1 MFEKILV
8 CLDGSDLAEEILPYA
23 AEIAR
28 RFQSKLVLLE
38 VTTAP
43 SALVEPM
50 TGYYTQTSSSK
61 ILRSEDEAST
71 YLEGIADQLQERGLD
86 VDFLTLPG
94 SPGPAIV
101 DYADENGF
109 DLIALGTH
117 GRSGL
122 RRLVL
127 GSVADYVLK
136 ESGLPVLARRPRQG
150 A

>member
-38 VTTAP
+38 VTMAP

-61 ILRSEDEAST
+61 VLRSEDDAST
-71 YLEGIADQLQERGLD
+71 YLEGIAGQLQERGLD

-127 GSVADYVLK
+127 GSVADHVLK
-136 ESGLPVLARRPRQG
+136 ESGLPVLARRPRQP

>member
-1 MFEKILV
+1 MFERILV

-23 AEIAR
+23 TEIGR
-28 RFQSKLVLLE
+28 RFGSRLVLLE

-43 SALVEPM
+43 SAVVEPL
-50 TGYYTQTSSSK
+50 TGYYAQTSSSEV
-61 ILRSEDEAST
+61 LRSEDEASA
-71 YLEGIADQLQERGLD
+71 YLEGIATRLQERGLD

-94 SPGPAIV
+94 SPGAAIV
-101 DYADENGF
+101 DYAHGNQI
-109 DLIALGTH
+109 DLVVLGTH

-127 GSVADYVLK
+127 GSIADYVLK
-136 ESGLPVLARRPRQG
+136 RSGLPVLVKKRRQG

>member
-38 VTTAP
+38 VTMAP

-50 TGYYTQTSSSK
+50 TGFYTQTSSSK
-61 ILRSEDEAST
+61 VLRSEDEAST
-71 YLEGIADQLQERGLD
+71 YLEGIAGQLQERGLD

-94 SPGPAIV
+94 SPGPVIV
-101 DYADENGF
+101 DYADGNEF

-127 GSVADYVLK
+127 GSVADHVLK
-136 ESGLPVLARRPRQG
+136 ESGLPVLARRPRQT

>member
-38 VTTAP
+38 VTMAP

-50 TGYYTQTSSSK
+50 TGYYTQTSSSAV
-61 ILRSEDEAST
+61 LRSEDEAST
-71 YLEGIADQLQERGLD
+71 YLEGIAGQLQERGLD

-101 DYADENGF
+101 DYADDNEF

-136 ESGLPVLARRPRQG
+136 ESGLPVLAKRPRQ
-150 A
+150 AA